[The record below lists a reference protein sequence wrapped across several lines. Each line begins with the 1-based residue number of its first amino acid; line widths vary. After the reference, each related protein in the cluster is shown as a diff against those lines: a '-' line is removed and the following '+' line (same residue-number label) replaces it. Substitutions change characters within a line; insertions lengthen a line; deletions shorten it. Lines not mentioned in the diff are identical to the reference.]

1 MKPAPFDYFDP
12 SSLQEALELLA
23 DLSWDASLLAGGQS
37 LIPMLNMR
45 IARPSALI
53 DLRRVPGLDRL
64 DMSADGI
71 RIGAMVRAASL
82 ERSVAGSDSAPTCL
96 GQALREIGHPQI
108 RNRTTIGGNL
118 AHADPAS
125 ELPAVFVAL
134 GGTMT
139 LVSKDRG
146 ERSVPAEEF
155 FQGVFST
162 AREPDEILV
171 EASLP
176 TYPGRTAFVEVA
188 RRPGD
193 FSLVGACVAVVL
205 EELVAREV
213 RIAMCGTGDRPRRL
227 RDAEAVI
234 EGAVLSA
241 ERLRE
246 LADAVSAGVQ
256 PRSDLH
262 ASDDYRRAVA
272 GVMVRRALE
281 RITGA
286 PS

>member
-23 DLSWDASLLAGGQS
+23 DLAWDASLLAGGQS

-64 DMSADGI
+64 DISAEGI
-71 RIGAMVRAASL
+71 RIGAMVRATSL
-82 ERSVAGSDSAPTCL
+82 ERAVASSNPAPTCL
-96 GQALREIGHPQI
+96 RQALREIGHPQI

-171 EASLP
+171 GASLP

-193 FSLVGACVAVVL
+193 FGLVGACVAVVL

-281 RITGA
+281 RILGA